1 MIKIHILDCGSTFV
15 DEALPLSNRSKNPL
29 AFSGLGRKKNH
40 QIEVPVTAYL
50 IEHPQALILVDTGWD
65 AAVRKDA
72 RRYEGFVNY
81 HASPGVLPEG
91 KAVTEHLARYGYR
104 AADIDYCILTH
115 MDIDHA
121 GGIGMVKDA
130 KCIMA
135 GRAELEA
142 AAKSNPRYLKRLWR
156 GIDIKAFP
164 DEEYDLLNDGSVKL
178 IPLPGH
184 SAGMTGVRAEGS
196 GGFCVIAGDCGYARE
211 SYEKLVLPGIA
222 RDRKQAE
229 ASLRRL
235 QAYSRDERCI
245 AVLMTHD
252 PEYKTG
258 EIIL

>member
-1 MIKIHILDCGSTFV
+1 
-15 DEALPLSNRSKNPL
+15 
-29 AFSGLGRKKNH
+29 
-40 QIEVPVTAYL
+40 
-50 IEHPQALILVDTGWD
+50 
-65 AAVRKDA
+65 
-72 RRYEGFVNY
+72 
-81 HASPGVLPEG
+81 
-91 KAVTEHLARYGYR
+91 
-104 AADIDYCILTH
+104 
-115 MDIDHA
+115 
-121 GGIGMVKDA
+121 
-130 KCIMA
+130 MA

-222 RDRKQAE
+222 WNRQQAE
-229 ASLRRL
+229 DSLRRL

-245 AVLMTHD
+245 AVLMTHVSS
-252 PEYKTG
+252 PG
-258 EIIL
+258 ISR